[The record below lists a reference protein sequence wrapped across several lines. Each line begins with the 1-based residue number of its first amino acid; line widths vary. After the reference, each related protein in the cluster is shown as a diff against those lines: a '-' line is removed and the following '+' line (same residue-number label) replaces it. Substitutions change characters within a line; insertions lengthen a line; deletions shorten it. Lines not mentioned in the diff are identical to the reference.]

1 MRKYF
6 LLIILFLFS
15 AFQLMA
21 QATTDPS
28 TMESHGKIYVV
39 MAVCLTIFTGIVLYL
54 IRIDSKIARLEK
66 KND

>member
-21 QATTDPS
+21 QPTADPS

-39 MAVCLTIFTGIVLYL
+39 MAVCLTIFTGIVIYL
-54 IRIDSKIARLEK
+54 IRIDSKIASLEK